1 MENENIVKET
11 ALSVAKETAKD
22 VYADTVQPT
31 AKNVGGFFGTL
42 SGFFN
47 HVVMYPLKK
56 LNIRYEQKAIA
67 FEKEMEHKYN
77 SIPEKERVEPQLHIV
92 GPTMESLK
100 YNIMDDDLAELFSN
114 LLVSD
119 MDMRTQN
126 LCTPAFVKVIE
137 QLSPADARV
146 FKAVFNE
153 CAKAETIPICK
164 VDLCKIDDEKRKIRK
179 EYLPLYLVGIE
190 VDKLASDGNLL
201 IMGGPGS
208 GKTTIALFKAKE
220 LTADSNTIRKSQKI
234 LFLSFARATI
244 SRVEEQAGELIPQE
258 LKKQIEINTYH
269 GFIWNIIKHH
279 GYLLN
284 SQPLH
289 LLPPHESGHRLSGL
303 NEVERKKK
311 MLEMF
316 NTEGTVHFDI
326 FANICTRLLTESHA
340 LKKII
345 CAMYPVII
353 LDEFQDTSADEWQL
367 IQLLGTQ
374 SKLIALAD
382 PEQRIY
388 DFRGAD
394 PKRITQFIE
403 SFKPKIFDFGQQNN
417 RSNGKDI
424 AEFGN
429 DLLQGKNAG
438 KRYKDV
444 SVCRYPFRKLP
455 YTHLVLKYKVLEV
468 QKSLYEMKKTDW
480 SLAILVPTNALMLE
494 VSDSFQREQQLQNGK
509 KCPVIEHEV
518 AVDTAGPYLA
528 ALTIAS
534 ILETGSQKCC
544 TESAVLT
551 PLIEHILGRKGADK
565 PPSKADVSLASA
577 LSQYSST
584 KKIQGK
590 NREKLIADTQDI
602 VSLTNSAQFSGNVIN
617 DWKIVLTI
625 IGNEQSE
632 AYQNLLKDAKH
643 LRLLQRGSQL
653 YAALDILWRENG
665 SYIGAT
671 EAVANALTQEH
682 FSMSTRKWSGINIM
696 TIHKSKGKEFDA
708 VIIYEG
714 RYQNRIISKPERRE
728 QAILNLRVAVT
739 RAKEHTYILTPED
752 DPCSLL

>member
-1 MENENIVKET
+1 MIE
-11 ALSVAKETAKD
+11 
-22 VYADTVQPT
+22 
-31 AKNVGGFFGTL
+31 F
-42 SGFFN
+42 
-47 HVVMYPLKK
+47 KK
-56 LNIRYEQKAIA
+56 
-67 FEKEMEHKYN
+67 
-77 SIPEKERVEPQLHIV
+77 
-92 GPTMESLK
+92 
-100 YNIMDDDLAELFSN
+100 DDL
-114 LLVSD
+114 
-119 MDMRTQN
+119 R
-126 LCTPAFVKVIE
+126 
-137 QLSPADARV
+137 
-146 FKAVFNE
+146 NE
-153 CAKAETIPICK
+153 I
-164 VDLCKIDDEKRKIRK
+164 
-179 EYLPLYLVGIE
+179 
-190 VDKLASDGNLL
+190 LASDGNLL

-417 RSNGKDI
+417 R
-424 AEFGN
+424 
-429 DLLQGKNAG
+429 
-438 KRYKDV
+438 
-444 SVCRYPFRKLP
+444 
-455 YTHLVLKYKVLEV
+455 
-468 QKSLYEMKKTDW
+468 
-480 SLAILVPTNALMLE
+480 
-494 VSDSFQREQQLQNGK
+494 
-509 KCPVIEHEV
+509 
-518 AVDTAGPYLA
+518 
-528 ALTIAS
+528 
-534 ILETGSQKCC
+534 
-544 TESAVLT
+544 
-551 PLIEHILGRKGADK
+551 K

-653 YAALDILWRENG
+653 YASLDELWRENG
-665 SYIGAT
+665 SYVGAT

-682 FSMSTRKWSGINIM
+682 FSMSTRKWSGVNVM

-708 VIIYEG
+708 VIVYEG

-739 RAKEHTYILTPED
+739 RAKEHTYILTPDD

>member
-1 MENENIVKET
+1 MIE
-11 ALSVAKETAKD
+11 
-22 VYADTVQPT
+22 
-31 AKNVGGFFGTL
+31 F
-42 SGFFN
+42 
-47 HVVMYPLKK
+47 KK
-56 LNIRYEQKAIA
+56 
-67 FEKEMEHKYN
+67 
-77 SIPEKERVEPQLHIV
+77 
-92 GPTMESLK
+92 
-100 YNIMDDDLAELFSN
+100 DDL
-114 LLVSD
+114 
-119 MDMRTQN
+119 R
-126 LCTPAFVKVIE
+126 
-137 QLSPADARV
+137 
-146 FKAVFNE
+146 NE
-153 CAKAETIPICK
+153 I
-164 VDLCKIDDEKRKIRK
+164 
-179 EYLPLYLVGIE
+179 
-190 VDKLASDGNLL
+190 LATDGNLL

-220 LTADSNTIRKSQKI
+220 LTANSNTIRKSQKI

-284 SQPLH
+284 SQSLH

-303 NEVERKKK
+303 SETERKKK

-367 IQLLGTQ
+367 IQLLGTN
-374 SKLIALAD
+374 SELIALAD

-394 PKRITQFIE
+394 PKRIAQFIE

-429 DLLQGKNAG
+429 DLLQGKNTG
-438 KRYKDV
+438 KQYKDV
-444 SVCRYPFRKLP
+444 SVCRYSFRKSP

-468 QKSLYEMKKTDW
+468 QKILYEMKKTEW

-494 VSDSFQREQQLQNGK
+494 VSDSFQREQQLRNGK

-534 ILETGSQKCC
+534 ILETGSRKCC

-565 PPSKADVSLASA
+565 PPSKAEESLASA
-577 LSQYSST
+577 LSRYSLT

-602 VSLTNSAQFSGNVIN
+602 VSLTNSTQFSGNIIS
-617 DWKIVLTI
+617 DWKIVLAI
-625 IGNEQSE
+625 IENEQSE
-632 AYQNLLKDAKH
+632 VYQNLLKDARH

-682 FSMSTRKWSGINIM
+682 FSMSTRKWSGVNVM

-728 QAILNLRVAVT
+728 QATLNLRVAVT
-739 RAKEHTYILTPED
+739 RAKEHTYILTPND